1 MEEIEGIEDVEI
13 VQPKIKG
20 KKKDKDCKSCQNPG
34 LKPSHW
40 FMVALGFYMLFA
52 TIYGTIQLFRIIF

>member
-1 MEEIEGIEDVEI
+1 MENIEGIEDVEI

-34 LKPSHW
+34 LKPKHW
-40 FMVALGFYMLFA
+40 LMVAFSFYILFSA
-52 TIYGTIQLFRIIF
+52 IYGTIKLFKEFF